1 MTCAYPGFIGRHADE
16 TRMDRTSKFFA
27 LAAAV
32 LIVAM
37 LAIMLLAV
45 YPILAHL

>member
-1 MTCAYPGFIGRHADE
+1 MTCAYPGFIGRLAVE
-16 TRMDRTSKFFA
+16 ARMDKTSKYFA

-37 LAIMLLAV
+37 LAIMVLAV
-45 YPILAHL
+45 YPVLAHL

>member
-1 MTCAYPGFIGRHADE
+1 MGCCAGEA
-16 TRMDRTSKFFA
+16 RMDKTSKYFA